1 MHDILPSE
9 LPDWQRLEQI
19 VKDIFASCGY
29 DEIRVPVVEKTE
41 LFARA
46 IGDTTDVV
54 EKEMYTFED
63 RNGALL
69 SLRPEGTAG
78 VVRAVLQNGLLY
90 AAPVRLW
97 YLGPMFRRERP
108 QKGRTRQFHQ
118 FGVEVFGANGPDIDA
133 ELQVMCQRLWRTLGL
148 KGLRLEIN
156 TLGTPVE
163 RASFRH
169 ELYAFLSSR
178 KEQLDEDSIRRLDRN
193 PMRIMDSKN
202 PAIQD
207 LLHDAPSLED
217 HLGLDSMQH
226 FDELRSLLDA
236 MEVPYTINPRLV
248 RGLDYYS
255 HTVFEWITDELGAQ
269 GTICAGGRYD
279 GLVEIQG
286 GKPWPGVGF
295 AMGQERLVE
304 LMRTQS
310 PSDRLAPHVYLVLA
324 GEGTTERGMQLAE
337 HLRQNVNGIRV
348 QINLGGGSFKS
359 QFKRADRS
367 GAALALVLG
376 EDELQREAVTIKH
389 LRDDSGQ
396 KLLTLDKIAEWLRSW
411 MTD

>member
-1 MHDILPSE
+1 MSSTIKSIRGMHDILPSE

-19 VKDIFASCGY
+19 VKDIFASYGY

-202 PAIQD
+202 PAIQE

-236 MEVPYTINPRLV
+236 MEVPYTVNPRLV

-255 HTVFEWITDELGAQ
+255 
-269 GTICAGGRYD
+269 
-279 GLVEIQG
+279 
-286 GKPWPGVGF
+286 
-295 AMGQERLVE
+295 
-304 LMRTQS
+304 
-310 PSDRLAPHVYLVLA
+310 
-324 GEGTTERGMQLAE
+324 
-337 HLRQNVNGIRV
+337 
-348 QINLGGGSFKS
+348 
-359 QFKRADRS
+359 
-367 GAALALVLG
+367 
-376 EDELQREAVTIKH
+376 
-389 LRDDSGQ
+389 
-396 KLLTLDKIAEWLRSW
+396 
-411 MTD
+411 

>member
-1 MHDILPSE
+1 MHDIPPSE

-19 VKDIFASCGY
+19 AKDVFASYGY

-41 LFARA
+41 LFVRA
-46 IGDTTDVV
+46 IGDATDVV

-63 RNGALL
+63 RNGTLL

-97 YLGPMFRRERP
+97 YQGPMFRRERP
-108 QKGRTRQFHQ
+108 QRGRTRQFHQ

-133 ELQVMCQRLWRTLGL
+133 ELQVMCQRLWQALGL

-156 TLGTPVE
+156 SLGTPVE
-163 RASFRH
+163 RARFVH
-169 ELYAFLSSR
+169 ELYAFLSSS
-178 KEQLDEDSIRRLDRN
+178 KEQLDEDSIRRLERN
-193 PMRIMDSKN
+193 PMRILDSKN
-202 PAIQD
+202 PALQELLQD
-207 LLHDAPSLED
+207 SPSLQD
-217 HLGLDSMQH
+217 HLGRDSMQH
-226 FDELRSLLDA
+226 FDEFKSLLDA
-236 MEVPYTINPRLV
+236 MEVPYVVNPRLV

-304 LMRTQS
+304 LLRTQS
-310 PSDRLAPHVYLVLA
+310 PSNRLAPHVYFVMA

-376 EDELQREAVTIKH
+376 EDELQHDAVTIKH
-389 LRDDSGQ
+389 LRDDSEQ
-396 KLLTLDKIAEWLRSW
+396 KRLALDEITRWLQTW
-411 MTD
+411 LEA

>member
-1 MHDILPSE
+1 MHDIPPLE

-19 VKDIFASCGY
+19 VKDVFASFGY

-41 LFARA
+41 LFVRA
-46 IGDTTDVV
+46 IGDASDVV

-78 VVRAVLQNGLLY
+78 VVRAVLQKGLLY

-97 YLGPMFRRERP
+97 YQGPMFRRERP

-133 ELQVMCQRLWRTLGL
+133 ELQVMCQRLWQALGL

-169 ELYAFLSSR
+169 ELHAFLSSR
-178 KEQLDEDSIRRLDRN
+178 KAQLDEDSIRRLDRN

-202 PAIQD
+202 PSIQE
-207 LLHDAPSLED
+207 LLRDAPSLED
-217 HLGLDSMQH
+217 HLGRDSMQH
-226 FDELRSLLDA
+226 FDELRNLLDA
-236 MEVPYTINPRLV
+236 MEVPYIVNPRLV

-255 HTVFEWITDELGAQ
+255 HAVFEWITDELGAQ

-310 PSDRLAPHVYLVLA
+310 PSNRLAPHVYLVVA
-324 GEGTTERGMQLAE
+324 GAGTTERGLQLAE
-337 HLRQNVNGIRV
+337 YLRKNINGIRV
-348 QINLGGGSFKS
+348 QMNLGGGSFKS

-376 EDELQREAVTIKH
+376 EDELQHGTVTIKH

-396 KLLTLDKIAEWLRSW
+396 KQLTLDEIAQWLQAW
-411 MTD
+411 MIN

>member
-1 MHDILPSE
+1 MHDIPPSE

-19 VKDIFASCGY
+19 AKDVFASYGY

-41 LFARA
+41 LFVRA
-46 IGDTTDVV
+46 IGDATDVV

-63 RNGALL
+63 RNGTLL

-97 YLGPMFRRERP
+97 YQGPMFRRERP
-108 QKGRTRQFHQ
+108 QRGRTRQFHQ
-118 FGVEVFGANGPDIDA
+118 LGVEVFGANGPDIDA
-133 ELQVMCQRLWRTLGL
+133 ELQVMCQRLWQALGL

-156 TLGTPVE
+156 SLGTPVE
-163 RASFRH
+163 RARFVH
-169 ELYAFLSSR
+169 ELYAFLSSS
-178 KEQLDEDSIRRLDRN
+178 KEQLDEDSIRRLERN
-193 PMRIMDSKN
+193 PMRILDSKN
-202 PAIQD
+202 PALQELLQD
-207 LLHDAPSLED
+207 SPSLQD
-217 HLGLDSMQH
+217 HLGRDSMQH
-226 FDELRSLLDA
+226 FDEFKSLLDA
-236 MEVPYTINPRLV
+236 MEVPYVVNPRLV

-304 LMRTQS
+304 LLRTQS
-310 PSDRLAPHVYLVLA
+310 PSNRLAPHVYFVMA

-376 EDELQREAVTIKH
+376 EDELQHDAVTIKH
-389 LRDDSGQ
+389 LRDDSEQ
-396 KLLTLDKIAEWLRSW
+396 KRLALDEITRWLQTW
-411 MTD
+411 LEA